1 MARTWAPPPV
11 LLPLAL
17 VGATV
22 ITGVLIFT
30 SMLPVLFVSYKDAVS
45 QLEKTQPRSF
55 SEQGSAEVQ
64 RISRRFNAMVR
75 RLAEGDKERAMMLSC
90 IAHTYEHPSHGCS
103 FVCRCR
109 S

>member
-30 SMLPVLFVSYKDAVS
+30 SMLPVLFVSYEYAVS
-45 QLEKTQPRSF
+45 QLEKTSTAILLRT
-55 SEQGSAEVQ
+55 
-64 RISRRFNAMVR
+64 RIS
-75 RLAEGDKERAMMLSC
+75 
-90 IAHTYEHPSHGCS
+90 
-103 FVCRCR
+103 
-109 S
+109 